1 MTPSTA
7 IQRPDLGLAL
17 EEFDLEMSR
26 AGFIGPKVFPVI
38 DVALATANFSRV
50 KINNLLIN
58 ATTGRAPGAKYARGQ
73 GQFEQDNYATVEH
86 GYEEPVD
93 DAERKIYAY

>member
-26 AGFIGPKVFPVI
+26 QGFIGSKVFP
-38 DVALATANFSRV
+38 
-50 KINNLLIN
+50 
-58 ATTGRAPGAKYARGQ
+58 
-73 GQFEQDNYATVEH
+73 
-86 GYEEPVD
+86 
-93 DAERKIYAY
+93 